1 MQPEKILH
9 SVKDLELYGNTLS
22 ATSNNI
28 SSFHSTFWNLGK
40 IKGYQLA

>member
-22 ATSNNI
+22 ANNI